1 MYDHIIIGAGIV
13 GLATAYAI
21 TTKNPKLKVAIIE
34 KEKEVAAHQTGHNSG
49 VMHSGIYYQP
59 GSLKA
64 KNCKDGYEKL
74 IVFAEENGIDYDIC
88 GKVIVATNEG
98 EVPILEGILKKGEK
112 NGLKGLR
119 ILNKE
124 ETLEKEPHV
133 NAVKSIW
140 VPQAGII
147 DYKEVSTKLK
157 ENLEKRGVAFYFSA
171 KVIGVEEEAHQLVV
185 NTVNSNYLA
194 KMVTIC
200 GGLYADKLAKK
211 SGASLVE
218 AIVPFRGEYYELSKE
233 KQYMVNNL
241 IYPVP
246 NPNFPFLGVHYTR
259 SIHGGI
265 EAGPNAVL
273 AFRREGYSRWDINLP
288 ELMESLAYPG
298 FRKLLG
304 KYWRESMDELHRSF
318 SKKAFVKALQH
329 LIPDIGYDD
338 LERGKSGVRAMA
350 LDRDGNMV
358 DDFLIKRKGNI
369 INVINAPSPAATSC
383 LAIGAFIAEVGM
395 EE

>member
-13 GLATAYAI
+13 GLATAYAM
-21 TTKNPKLKVAIIE
+21 TAENPKLKVAIIE
-34 KEKEVAAHQTGHNSG
+34 KESGVAAHQTGHNSG

-64 KNCKDGYEKL
+64 KNCRAGYEKL
-74 IVFAEENGIDYDIC
+74 IVFAEENELDYEIC
-88 GKVIVATNEG
+88 GKVIVATKAE
-98 EVPILEGILKKGEK
+98 EVSVLEGILERGKK
-112 NGLKGLR
+112 NGLEGLR
-119 ILNKE
+119 LLSRE
-124 ETLEKEPHV
+124 ETLEKEPYV

-147 DYKEVSTKLK
+147 DYKEVSEKLRQV
-157 ENLEKRGVAFYFSA
+157 LEERGVAFYFSA
-171 KVIGVEEEAHQLVV
+171 KVIGVVEEVRQVV
-185 NTVNSNYLA
+185 VHTVRSNYLA
-194 KMVTIC
+194 KTVTIC
-200 GGLYADKLAKK
+200 AGLYADKLAKQ

-218 AIVPFRGEYYELSKE
+218 AIMPFRGEYYELSAE
-233 KQYMVNNL
+233 KRSMVNNL

-273 AFRREGYSRWDINLP
+273 AFRREGYSRWDIYLP
-288 ELMESLAYPG
+288 ELAESLAYPG

-304 KYWRESMDELHRSF
+304 KYWRESLDELHRSF

-329 LIPDIGYDD
+329 LIPDIEYHD
-338 LERGKSGVRAMA
+338 LQRGKSGVRAMA
-350 LDRDGNMV
+350 LDRNGNMV
-358 DDFLIKRKGNI
+358 DDFLIKRNGPI
-369 INVINAPSPAATSC
+369 VNVINAPSPAATSC
-383 LAIGAFIAEVGM
+383 LAIGAYVARVALA
-395 EE
+395 